1 VQQVQLRK
9 DYCGIVKLKPCLKVI
24 LYNIAIMND
33 TGFILIH
40 GAGLGSFIWD
50 DLKNKLSLPSL
61 SVDFPNRNSDEQTNA
76 GLHFGDYVDS
86 LIKQVENSNNFESY
100 IIVAHSIGGCVGLK
114 VADYFKDRVA
124 AFIAI
129 GAAIPVNGGSFISSL
144 TFPQNI
150 IMPLMLRFA
159 GTKPP
164 ENAIVSG
171 MCNDVS
177 AVKTEMVVKRF
188 TPESPY
194 LFTEKCGAPI
204 PETRRFYIK
213 LDLDKEFSPSLQD
226 KMALNLSAQKV
237 ISLRSGHLPMLSL
250 TDRLALMLNKFSKE
264 LNK

>member
-1 VQQVQLRK
+1 
-9 DYCGIVKLKPCLKVI
+9 
-24 LYNIAIMND
+24 MNN

-50 DLKNKLSLPSL
+50 DLKNKLALPTL

-76 GLHFGDYVDS
+76 GLHFMDYVEAV
-86 LIKQVENSNNFESY
+86 IKQIDNSNFEQL

-114 VADYFKDRVA
+114 AADYFKHRLA

-129 GAAIPVNGGSFISSL
+129 SAAIPVNGGSFISTL
-144 TFPQNI
+144 TFPQNL

-164 ENAIVSG
+164 ESAIVNG

-177 AVKTEMVVKRF
+177 AVKKEMVVKRF
-188 TPESPY
+188 TPESPF
-194 LFTEKCGAPI
+194 LFTEKCEATI
-204 PETRRFYIK
+204 PDTRRFYIR

-226 KMALNLSAQKV
+226 KMALNLSAHKV
-237 ISLRSGHLPMLSL
+237 TQLRSGHLPMLSL
-250 TDRLALMLNKFSKE
+250 PDKLALTLNGFSKE
-264 LNK
+264 LK